1 MTISLGDSRPQ
12 GPRPDLFRSGPLS
25 SRASTSVPSGEL
37 KRRDG
42 NSYARSSILRRRLG
56 TSDAE
61 HDAGTVRHCLTLGHR
76 SALPHAVGTVRH
88 CLTLRALANAGRL
101 LDPHPALAQLRLVRR
116 LRLDPGRRHRVLTFV
131 VAAKGTIERERAGRI
146 LLLLIAAGVFWIA
159 GGLANDA
166 ARVRLWIV
174 ALAIDYSAPLVLFRV
189 PGRRRLAGATW
200 DLAERTAWR
209 ICRDNRWWSVF
220 GEKRG
225 RNGRRSGRPVQD
237 DPVQRSFTADAP
249 NCLRLRDIF
258 GNHTGK
264 GTAV

>member
-1 MTISLGDSRPQ
+1 MTSRQQ
-12 GPRPDLFRSGPLS
+12 GPRPDSFRPGPLS

-42 NSYARSSILRRRLG
+42 NSYARNSILRRRLG
-56 TSDAE
+56 TADAE
-61 HDAGTVRHCLTLGHR
+61 HDA
-76 SALPHAVGTVRH
+76 GTVRH

-116 LRLDPGRRHRVLTFV
+116 LRLDPGRRQRVLTFV

-249 NCLRLRDIF
+249 NCLRLKDIF

>member
-1 MTISLGDSRPQ
+1 MTSRQQ
-12 GPRPDLFRSGPLS
+12 GPRPDSFRSGPLS

-61 HDAGTVRHCLTLGHR
+61 HDA
-76 SALPHAVGTVRH
+76 GTVRH

-189 PGRRRLAGATW
+189 PGRRRLPGATW